1 MTRDFE
7 GDWSK
12 PFPPLKKLND
22 DGVKNL
28 AIGVIDQAVKSVY
41 RIETKRWK
49 HKLSIGVCSASDA
62 EMRELRDRFYFFR
75 DDFQFYAELAGLEID
90 WKKSLLTI
98 IKMAH
103 ERAKKEVPGVDETTP
118 AQLKGSDCEI

>member
-1 MTRDFE
+1 MTWDFE

-62 EMRELRDRFYFFR
+62 EMRELRDCFYFFR

-90 WKKSLLTI
+90 WKKSLSTI

-103 ERAKKEVPGVDETTP
+103 ERAKKEVPGVDETT
-118 AQLKGSDCEI
+118 GTT